1 MKAGFLA
8 FDQTPLLQ
16 IDGLN
21 LVQKFAAVR
30 CALSLSRPT
39 ALWPVSESDIGAMA
53 VADLARKHGLY
64 GADNAEATMIDILAE
79 GVSDFAAAGAMDAD
93 PAALRKYLPR
103 FERALGE
110 KDFLAGDLSF
120 ADVLLFC
127 KRHRVT
133 PL

>member
-1 MKAGFLA
+1 
-8 FDQTPLLQ
+8 
-16 IDGLN
+16 
-21 LVQKFAAVR
+21 
-30 CALSLSRPT
+30 
-39 ALWPVSESDIGAMA
+39 MA

>member
-1 MKAGFLA
+1 
-8 FDQTPLLQ
+8 
-16 IDGLN
+16 
-21 LVQKFAAVR
+21 
-30 CALSLSRPT
+30 
-39 ALWPVSESDIGAMA
+39 MA

-110 KDFLAGDLSF
+110 KDFLVGDLSF

-127 KRHRVT
+127 KRHRVM

>member
-1 MKAGFLA
+1 
-8 FDQTPLLQ
+8 
-16 IDGLN
+16 
-21 LVQKFAAVR
+21 
-30 CALSLSRPT
+30 
-39 ALWPVSESDIGAMA
+39 
-53 VADLARKHGLY
+53 
-64 GADNAEATMIDILAE
+64 MIDILAE

-127 KRHRVT
+127 KRPACACALHARAVSCVV
-133 PL
+133 